1 MESREEIARAQGIL
15 QQPEVFGHE
24 VGFTDLTRLHGE
36 WIWEMVFGKED
47 YTLQAHRG
55 SYKSSCLAIAI
66 ALRMVIFRRE
76 NIIFLRKA
84 DNDVSEMLAECD
96 RLQCWPILCEANG
109 DKGYLWREILM
120 RDSFGEKYTETQ
132 NCFNKARGRE
142 GCC

>member
-55 SYKSSCLAIAI
+55 SYKSSCLAVAI

-76 NIIFLRKA
+76 NRRW
-84 DNDVSEMLAECD
+84 DGTNSTVGDVLAGQPGARMID
-96 RLQCWPILCEANG
+96 NG
-109 DKGYLWREILM
+109 DGTVTVVAGGVYPIPA
-120 RDSFGEKYTETQ
+120 GI
-132 NCFNKARGRE
+132 
-142 GCC
+142 GCTLA

>member
-36 WIWEMVFGKED
+36 WIWEMVFGKEGL
-47 YTLQAHRG
+47 TFCG
-55 SYKSSCLAIAI
+55 I
-66 ALRMVIFRRE
+66 
-76 NIIFLRKA
+76 RK
-84 DNDVSEMLAECD
+84 
-96 RLQCWPILCEANG
+96 
-109 DKGYLWREILM
+109 
-120 RDSFGEKYTETQ
+120 Q

>member
-84 DNDVSEMLAECD
+84 DNDVSEMLAMVGK
-96 RLQCWPILCEANG
+96 ILRS
-109 DKGYLWREILM
+109 DPM
-120 RDSFGEKYTETQ
+120 RGLVYHLLSPGTELTITS
-132 NCFNKARGRE
+132 E
-142 GCC
+142 GADHITTNLFSSPMGAQ